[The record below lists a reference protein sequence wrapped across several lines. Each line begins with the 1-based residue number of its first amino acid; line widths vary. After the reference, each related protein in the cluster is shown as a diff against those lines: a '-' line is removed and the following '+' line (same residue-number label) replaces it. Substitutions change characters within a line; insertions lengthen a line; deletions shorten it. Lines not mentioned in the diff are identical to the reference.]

1 MLSGSYTTSSP
12 VKNGTFVGKFIIEY
26 ANSPVSVCKA
36 LLSVVPAPINVTA
49 VPTTIDGVDGTVSC
63 LNV

>member
-1 MLSGSYTTSSP
+1 MM
-12 VKNGTFVGKFIIEY
+12 EY

-36 LLSVVPAPINVTA
+36 LLSVVPAPINVIA
-49 VPTTIDGVDGTVSC
+49 VQTTIDGVDGIVSC